1 MKLGVT
7 ASLALAGALASAGF
21 LAIPGSAQAT
31 LHGFCSTAAPCT
43 DTGTN
48 TPTSVNPPDFGFSAG
63 GHSAMGDVMI
73 DILVPDTISS
83 PSTTYT
89 ISGPLISPATFTA
102 SLFSTTPWTLAS
114 HPMGGSPLD
123 TYLGI
128 SGSPNNPI
136 GAFLPATQTFDSSA
150 TGFFVYTADLGSQML
165 PSNSGASD
173 SDLLTLNKGL
183 PQGSYI
189 VAFQGAAGTRL
200 DATAPSGAI
209 LETGAMTPVPEPS
222 TWAMM
227 LIGFAGLALAGYR
240 RALRTA

>member
-114 HPMGGSPLD
+114 HPMGDPRWTLISAYREARI
-123 TYLGI
+123 TRLGLF
-128 SGSPNNPI
+128 
-136 GAFLPATQTFDSSA
+136 FLPRRLLIRAPPDFSSISP
-150 TGFFVYTADLGSQML
+150 TLGVKCFL
-165 PSNSGASD
+165 P
-173 SDLLTLNKGL
+173 
-183 PQGSYI
+183 I
-189 VAFQGAAGTRL
+189 AA
-200 DATAPSGAI
+200 P
-209 LETGAMTPVPEPS
+209 
-222 TWAMM
+222 
-227 LIGFAGLALAGYR
+227 
-240 RALRTA
+240 RTATC